1 MKLAFADA
9 HQHIAD
15 PNSMKVSVAQLLD
28 KSYLKGMWER
38 FMETF
43 GEALKEQEAKT
54 GTTAGN

>member
-1 MKLAFADA
+1 
-9 HQHIAD
+9 
-15 PNSMKVSVAQLLD
+15 
-28 KSYLKGMWER
+28 MWER